1 MAEPIK
7 VLHFINQFFGGIGG
21 EEKANMSVEVRE
33 EAVGP
38 GRALQM
44 ALGDAG
50 TVVATVIAGDN
61 YMVEHE
67 DEAVKAVGEAI
78 SRFKPDIVMAG
89 PAFDA
94 GRYGLGCAAVCVEA
108 QARGVPAVTSMHPE
122 NPGILT
128 HRKDLVAV
136 PTDIDVTK
144 MKSIVDRMVKLGLKL
159 ASGQEL
165 GPAVEDDYI
174 PRGSRR
180 PAVREKTGAEAAIDM
195 LESRVTGQS
204 FVSEVFR
211 RDYDAI
217 PAPKPIEDLS
227 GVTVALVSTGGLVPM
242 GNPDHLEQGRT
253 TEFAGRYDVSALKEF
268 TITEWETIHTTQGNV
283 PNETDTNYLMPLRSI
298 RELEAKGTIGSVYP
312 YFFSTAGN
320 GMAVQAATKIGEEI
334 AEELTEQGVEAVLL
348 VAT

>member
-1 MAEPIK
+1 MADPIR

-21 EEKANMSVEVRE
+21 EEHANMGAEVRE
-33 EAVGP
+33 GAVGP
-38 GRALQM
+38 GRAIQL
-44 ALGDAG
+44 ALGDSG
-50 TVVATVIAGDN
+50 MVVATVIGGDN
-61 YMVEHE
+61 YMIDHE
-67 DEAVKAVGEAI
+67 EDGVKAVGEAL
-78 SRFKPDIVMAG
+78 SRFKPDLVMAG

-94 GRYGLGCAAVCVEA
+94 GRYGLACASVCVEA
-108 QARGVPAVTSMHPE
+108 QSRGIPAVTSMHPE

-128 HRKDLVAV
+128 HRQELLAV
-136 PTDIDVTK
+136 PTGIDVTQ
-144 MKSIVDRMVKLGLKL
+144 MKSIVDRMVKLGQKV

-165 GPAVEDDYI
+165 GPAMEDDYV
-174 PRGSRR
+174 PRGFRK
-180 PAVREKTGAEAAIDM
+180 PAVRDKTGAEAAIDM
-195 LESRVTGQS
+195 LEAHVIGMP
-204 FVSEVFR
+204 FVSEVYR
-211 RDYDAI
+211 RDYDTI
-217 PAPKPIEDLS
+217 PAPAPIDDLS

-253 TEFAGRYDVSALKEF
+253 TEFAGRYDVSELKEF

-298 RELEAKGTIGSVYP
+298 RELEARGAIGGIYP

-334 AEELTEQGVEAVLL
+334 AQELSQAGVEAVLL

>member
-1 MAEPIK
+1 MAGPVR

-21 EEKANMSVEVRE
+21 EEHANMGVEVRE

-38 GRALQM
+38 GRAIQI
-44 ALGDAG
+44 ALGDSG
-50 TVVATVIAGDN
+50 TVVATVIGGDN
-61 YMVEHE
+61 YMIDHE
-67 DEAVKAVGEAI
+67 EDAVKAVGEALA
-78 SRFKPDIVMAG
+78 RFQPDLVLAG

-94 GRYGLGCAAVCVEA
+94 GRYGLACAAVCIEA
-108 QARGVPAVTSMHPE
+108 QSRGIPAVTSMHPE

-128 HRKDLVAV
+128 HRQDLLAV
-136 PTDIDVTK
+136 PTGIDVTQ
-144 MKSIVDRMVKLGLKL
+144 MKSIVDRMVKLGQKVS
-159 ASGQEL
+159 SGQEL
-165 GPAVEDDYI
+165 GPAVEDDYV
-174 PRGSRR
+174 PRGFRKPARR
-180 PAVREKTGAEAAIDM
+180 NKTGAEAAIDM
-195 LESRVTGQS
+195 LEAHVNGKP
-204 FVSEVFR
+204 FVSEVYR

-217 PAPKPIEDLS
+217 PAPAPIDDLS
-227 GVTVALVSTGGLVPM
+227 GVTVALISTGGLVPM

-253 TEFAGRYDVSALKEF
+253 TEFAGRYDVSELKEF

-298 RELEAKGTIGSVYP
+298 RELEVRGAIGGIYP

-334 AEELTEQGVEAVLL
+334 AQELTQAGVEAVLL